1 MTLKTRII
9 PCLDVKDG
17 RPATPAAA
25 KPRGRASNRAAVR

>member
-1 MTLKTRII
+1 MTLKTRIV

-25 KPRGRASNRAAVR
+25 TPRGRAPMKGRGR